1 MSTMRFAKGR
11 AVVVAGV
18 LVVVGCGAEQPELAQ
33 QVTNQVNGQRVRV
46 DGSDAASGCGS
57 EKVTDEYGFEVEV
70 ATCNPSQ
77 KDNRSF
83 ESLVQDIPDLK
94 VRSAAIN
101 AHESVLL
108 TNELCHDLDSWHQQ
122 LIVATQAVQDL
133 TALVGVSTQLQAWTG
148 SSAAEGLVV
157 ELRDVL
163 IGQQY
168 CVEGAATG
176 DVSGSLLEAM
186 GMAVSAYDDL
196 ALTVRNPASPQ
207 IAGDYWYHFDQVGHL
222 REIDRLRNE
231 GQPVEILFLGSSA
244 VQWAFDAN
252 MVTDEL
258 GASAMNA
265 GVPAMFLGL
274 VDSWWEILI
283 DVGVRP
289 DIVVIGHVPLLDY
302 GYCGPNRQI
311 RLEDVERH
319 QGNAFAALPA
329 THDLP
334 TSELLTG
341 GFTYGGLASVS
352 YDALGMVRGTPISSD
367 RVDMDRIEARFP
379 ELDQQLG
386 KNERCKRRIEGLQR
400 LLQVMQT
407 RGIPVLVVALPA
419 NPLLGATPDLPDV
432 IAQYALVAAQHQA
445 EHVDLTEA
453 LSERDFVDLTHANAL
468 GRERITLA
476 VLQILEP
483 WRTGD

>member
-77 KDNRSF
+77 KGNRSF

-94 VRSAAIN
+94 VRSAAIK
-101 AHESVLL
+101 AHESVLR
-108 TNELCHDLDSWHQQ
+108 TNELCHDLDGWHQQ

-244 VQWAFDAN
+244 AKRAFDAN
-252 MVTDEL
+252 VVTEQL
-258 GASAMNA
+258 GMSTMNA
-265 GVPAMFLGL
+265 GVPAMFMGL
-274 VDSWWEILI
+274 VDSWWETLASAGVQP
-283 DVGVRP
+283 DV
-289 DIVVIGHVPLLDY
+289 VVVSYVPMLDY
-302 GYCGPNRQI
+302 RPCSPARAS
-311 RLEDVERH
+311 RLETTGRLRS
-319 QGNAFAALPA
+319 QAFASLPVFDEVPA
-329 THDLP
+329 
-334 TSELLTG
+334 EVVLTG
-341 GFTYGGLASVS
+341 DYSQSSSAYEI
-352 YDALGMVRGTPISSD
+352 YDRLETVRGTPRAD
-367 RVDMDRIEARFP
+367 AFVD
-379 ELDQQLG
+379 
-386 KNERCKRRIEGLQR
+386 LQR
-400 LLQVMQT
+400 IATSLSEFESHLAHDEPCEIRVAGFERLLEQVESFGVQ
-407 RGIPVLVVALPA
+407 IIIVALPVHPSVGAEGQRA
-419 NPLLGATPDLPDV
+419 NRISIYEGIAVDRGFTHLDLSTLLA
-432 IAQYALVAAQHQA
+432 
-445 EHVDLTEA
+445 
-453 LSERDFVDLTHANAL
+453 RDEFSDLTHANAL
-468 GRERITLA
+468 GRERVTSA
-476 VLQILEP
+476 VLVALRAE
-483 WRTGD
+483 